1 MDDPLLFS
9 TYTLRHFYR
18 FHTFHSNFY
27 SSVKICYGVMQWW
40 RNSSV
45 KLIQKFT
52 QTALK
57 MMRTSPIF
65 LADLTILWNVQMLY
79 TQWGAMLL
87 SWCHQYV
94 CVYVTFWV
102 QYNIPTLFCFTTHG
116 RTSCD
121 FGREP
126 KSLSAWLGGQSG
138 YDVDQ
143 DSPTGSAKR

>member
-18 FHTFHSNFY
+18 FRTFHSNLY
-27 SSVKICYGVMQWW
+27 SSVKICYEVMQWW
-40 RNSSV
+40 RNSV
-45 KLIQKFT
+45 KLIHKCT

-65 LADLTILWNVQMLY
+65 LADLTILSNVQMLY
-79 TQWGAMLL
+79 TVTRYAVIMP
-87 SWCHQYV
+87 SICV

-102 QYNIPTLFCFTTHG
+102 QYNIPTLSCFTTHG

-121 FGREP
+121 FGRGP
-126 KSLSAWLGGQSG
+126 KGLSAWLDGQSG